1 MSLKLMLLAVVI
13 GILLFVIFFMKTRIK
28 EQEEMIPGAA
38 FPSESEPVKTAEISD
53 ELKAKLLTLKES
65 GQLIKAI
72 KLLRD
77 HTGMDLKS
85 AKEYVENL

>member
-13 GILLFVIFFMKTRIK
+13 GILLFVILFMKTRIK

-38 FPSESEPVKTAEISD
+38 FPNENEPVKAAEISD
-53 ELKAKLLTLKES
+53 ELKAKLMMLKES

-72 KLLRD
+72 KILRD